1 MLNLS
6 QSDIQFIKKNFD
18 NSEEMINNYTI
29 QQMLDAIYDIIDYQ
43 GFDQDYDYNDF
54 GREAQK
60 VYDSIYVNN

>member
-1 MLNLS
+1 MINLS
-6 QSDIQFIKKNFD
+6 EKDVKFIKKNFE
-18 NSEEMINNYTI
+18 NSDEMINNFSVNEI
-29 QQMLDAIYDIIDYQ
+29 LDAIDDLIIYQ

>member
-6 QSDIQFIKKNFD
+6 QSDIKFIKKNFD

-29 QQMLDAIYDIIDYQ
+29 RQMLDAIYDIIDYQ
-43 GFDQDYDYNDF
+43 GFTPNDEYNDF